1 MGTPLFSLYFKSP
14 AAVLRVD
21 PGIRGAG
28 RQAESAHQKRDSG
41 AQSKGA
47 VVGMVEN
54 VRMHFDICIF
64 IDQAFIEC
72 LLSVLV
78 ANGGEWSGMWL
89 EDS

>member
-1 MGTPLFSLYFKSP
+1 MS
-14 AAVLRVD
+14 
-21 PGIRGAG
+21 
-28 RQAESAHQKRDSG
+28 QKRDSG